1 MNFGSITGTQICI
14 LLAILKYS
22 IILFGPQANQYFT
35 TEYYKFIITK
45 KVFSYILFYFF
56 LFLQFDLLDKI
67 YYSNLKMEW
76 CIFKR
81 VYIYIFLH
89 YFNSLIQYSTQTY
102 VSREHSRMLLLYF
115 TVILA
120 TLTHGWNFFS
130 PQF

>member
-1 MNFGSITGTQICI
+1 MFTDDLIIFYHISTYQCLRIFWGTYNFGSITSTQICI
-14 LLAILKYS
+14 LLAILEYS

-89 YFNSLIQYSTQTY
+89 YFNSLIQYSTQIY
-102 VSREHSRMLLLYF
+102 LCESR
-115 TVILA
+115 A
-120 TLTHGWNFFS
+120 
-130 PQF
+130 